1 MTAGAIES
9 YDEYAALLDAVRG
22 IRWPARSAVRGGIPG
37 AHASRLRGISAEFT
51 EYRPYRQGDDLR
63 RIDWKLFA
71 RSDRAYI
78 RLSNDRAILPTMI
91 VLDASA
97 SMDFPVGRTEPKSA
111 GFPLMAAR
119 RPLPAQTDS
128 KWALAAQL
136 GVGLGAVARNSGD
149 PVGLVVAGDE
159 PLLLAPRMRRSVTHE
174 IIRAVSGI
182 RPAGSTPLSPSVSI
196 AAQSGGRLVI
206 VTDFLGDAAELL
218 AVASRWVAVGR
229 EVHAVHVL
237 AREEIDPPRE
247 AATVSDP
254 EAPEVRRALTG
265 DTRDVYIAEYAA
277 WRDRIAHDF
286 TEAGV
291 AYATAIVGDETPDH
305 LIRRI
310 TAPRGMSVSA

>member
-1 MTAGAIES
+1 MTAGADDT

-37 AHASRLRGISAEFT
+37 AHTSRLRGISAEFT
-51 EYRPYRQGDDLR
+51 EYRPYRQGDDTR

-97 SMDFPVGRTEPKSA
+97 SMAFP
-111 GFPLMAAR
+111 MAS
-119 RPLPAQTDS
+119 QG
-128 KWALAAQL
+128 KWAVAAQL

-149 PVGLVVAGDE
+149 PVGLVITGEE

-174 IIRAVSGI
+174 IIRAVSATSPG
-182 RPAGSTPLSPSVSI
+182 GSTTLSPSVSI

-218 AVASRWVAVGR
+218 TVASRLVAAGR
-229 EVHAVHVL
+229 EVHAVHVI

-254 EAPEVRRALTG
+254 EAPDMRRALTSE
-265 DTRDVYIAEYAA
+265 TRDLYVAA
-277 WRDRIAHDF
+277 FGEWRDRIAHDF

-291 AYATAIVGDETPDH
+291 AYATVIVGEETPDH

-310 TAPRGMSVSA
+310 TAPRGMSAIA